1 MSPASNSDSPGPK
14 LNAQLLEASFNKVRP
29 YADDFSKRFYEN
41 LFADYPAAEPLFAHT
56 SIQEQGK
63 KLFSSLILV
72 VTNLKYPDGLQ
83 KDLQGLGARHIDY
96 GALPE
101 HYPLV
106 GQTLLK
112 TLSQFLK
119 EDWTPELQQAWADA
133 YDVIATTMLEGAD
146 YASQDIQLEP
156 VVSLEAQGQIAD
168 TAPTPEQEGSKLW
181 PILAGAFGVLGTI
194 ALLVILL

>member
-1 MSPASNSDSPGPK
+1 MSPTSNADSPGPK

-29 YADDFSKRFYEN
+29 HAGDFSKRFYEN
-41 LFADYPAAEPLFAHT
+41 LFADYPAAEPLFSHV
-56 SIQEQGK
+56 SIEEQGK

-119 EDWTPELQQAWADA
+119 EDWTPELQQAWTDA
-133 YDVIATTMLEGAD
+133 YDVIAKTMLEGAD
-146 YASQDIQLEP
+146 YASQDIQLDP
-156 VVSLEAQGQIAD
+156 AASLESPGQSADIA
-168 TAPTPEQEGSKLW
+168 PSPEKEGSKLW
-181 PILAGAFGVLGTI
+181 PILAGGLGILGTI
-194 ALLVILL
+194 VLLVILL